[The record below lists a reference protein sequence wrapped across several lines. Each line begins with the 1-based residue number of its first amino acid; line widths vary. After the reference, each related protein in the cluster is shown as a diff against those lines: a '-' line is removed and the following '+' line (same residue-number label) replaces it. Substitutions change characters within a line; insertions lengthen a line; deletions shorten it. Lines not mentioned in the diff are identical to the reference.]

1 MGCSSELPRG
11 LREMFSMTNVHR
23 ELEQQQFWIDEEN
36 WAGAGGCEPRA
47 LVLGI
52 KIHTDSGK
60 EMQSPDILCGPRL
73 HPVVEEQTGVSVE

>member
-36 WAGAGGCEPRA
+36 WAGAGGSEPRA
-47 LVLGI
+47 LVLLFG
-52 KIHTDSGK
+52 D
-60 EMQSPDILCGPRL
+60 
-73 HPVVEEQTGVSVE
+73 